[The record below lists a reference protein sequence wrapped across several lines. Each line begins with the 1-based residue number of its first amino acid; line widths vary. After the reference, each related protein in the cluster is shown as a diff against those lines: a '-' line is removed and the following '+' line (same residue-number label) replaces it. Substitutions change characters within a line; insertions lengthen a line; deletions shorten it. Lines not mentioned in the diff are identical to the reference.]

1 MQKVLFLCS
10 HSRHELL
17 EQSIQS
23 ILDAKESESWK
34 KIHIHQTGHPLTTQV
49 FEKYSTFFDVNLKFK
64 PNFSETLPNIN
75 FSRVS
80 GYTMAF
86 DLMGADV
93 AIGIEEDTLV
103 ANDIFI
109 FSSHVVNRFRKSRN
123 FRGINFGSIEPASSN
138 SLGGYSLL
146 RFGVQGQASLITRR
160 TWKSFNKH
168 KLIDFEIGQGWD
180 STIEFEVKTG
190 FMVTPN
196 ASRLLDQGWQ
206 GGVHAPRDRNDP
218 HYIQMG
224 ESWVGEKNLESLEY
238 RQIQIPHSWQRS
250 VSIEYK
256 RRFNLVFRLRNHSF
270 PYMVFRLVRSL
281 IPAKIERA
289 LGLNSKP

>member
-1 MQKVLFLCS
+1 MQKVLFVCS

-17 EQSIQS
+17 EQSILS
-23 ILDAKESESWK
+23 ILDAKEHESWK
-34 KIHIHQTGHPLTTQV
+34 KIHVHQTGHPLTTQV
-49 FEKYSTFFDVNLKFK
+49 FEKYSSFFDVNLKFE
-64 PNFSETLPNIN
+64 PNFSEALPNIN

-80 GYTMAF
+80 GYTIAF

-109 FSSHVVNRFRKSRN
+109 FSSHVLDRFRKSKN

-138 SLGGYSLL
+138 SPGGYSLL
-146 RFGVQGQASLITRR
+146 RFGVQGQAGLITRR
-160 TWKSFNKH
+160 TWKSFNKQ
-168 KLIDFEIGQGWD
+168 KLLNFEIGQGWD
-180 STIEFEVKTG
+180 STIEFDVKTG

-206 GGVHAPRDRNDP
+206 GGAHAPRDRNSP
-218 HYIQMG
+218 HYIQMR
-224 ESWVGEKNLESLEY
+224 ESWVGGKKFESLEY
-238 RQIQIPHSWQRS
+238 RQVQIPHSWQRS

-256 RRFNLVFRLRNHSF
+256 RRFNLLFCLRKYSL
-270 PYMVFRLVRSL
+270 PYKVFRLVRSL
-281 IPAKIERA
+281 IPASFERA
-289 LGLNSKP
+289 LGLNNKP